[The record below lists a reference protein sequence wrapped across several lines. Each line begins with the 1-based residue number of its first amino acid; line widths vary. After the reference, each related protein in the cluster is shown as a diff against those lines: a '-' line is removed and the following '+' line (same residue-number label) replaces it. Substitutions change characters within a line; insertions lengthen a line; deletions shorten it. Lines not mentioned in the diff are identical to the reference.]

1 MRGFSNLVLWY
12 LVLTPLP
19 SVPNNFGRFSYNSTV
34 GFAAPSEIIGYQSY
48 NTTSDHS
55 IVGQSANG
63 EASFSRI
70 HTRFLDHDGRLPYN
84 TPGGE

>member
-1 MRGFSNLVLWY
+1 MAESAS
-12 LVLTPLP
+12 
-19 SVPNNFGRFSYNSTV
+19 SVYENHNV
-34 GFAAPSEIIGYQSY
+34 QS
-48 NTTSDHS
+48 TSDHS
-55 IVGQSANG
+55 IVGRSANG